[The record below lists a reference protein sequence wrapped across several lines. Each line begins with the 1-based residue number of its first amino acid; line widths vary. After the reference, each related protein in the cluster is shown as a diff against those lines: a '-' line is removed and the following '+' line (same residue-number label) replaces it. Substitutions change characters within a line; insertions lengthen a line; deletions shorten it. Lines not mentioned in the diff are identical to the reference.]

1 MVNPMTVMLCTTTVM
16 FCGLTAT
23 DWKDFHWRF
32 SVYLWLVLACLNV
45 PVQLSNVLGHM
56 KIFLRFL
63 WVVCMF
69 NHIFQSWITS
79 VFANGNDK
87 FKQQNLFSQ
96 WGTTLSWIECS
107 ICFAKGKPVV
117 PKKGQNSSKNVW
129 QKLQLKKITT
139 VLWNDS
145 YDNRLVNSMTVTT
158 VWYWLSFFFSFKFNF
173 FFVLPMDTK

>member
-1 MVNPMTVMLCTTTVM
+1 MTVMLCTTTVM

-69 NHIFQSWITS
+69 NHEKRPHIFQSWITS

-129 QKLQLKKITT
+129 QKNYSSKKSP
-139 VLWNDS
+139 LFCG
-145 YDNRLVNSMTVTT
+145 MTVTT
-158 VWYWLSFFFSFKFNF
+158 TGWWILWQLRQFGTGYPFFS
-173 FFVLPMDTK
+173 LQI